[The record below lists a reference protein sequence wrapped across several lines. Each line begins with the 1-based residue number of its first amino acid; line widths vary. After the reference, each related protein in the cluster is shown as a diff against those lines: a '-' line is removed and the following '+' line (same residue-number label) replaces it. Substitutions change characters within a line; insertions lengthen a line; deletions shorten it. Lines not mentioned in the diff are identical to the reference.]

1 MKQSRTVCALWTA
14 LALLGIS
21 LSAQAQNVTIQE
33 NTLGFC
39 RVQGTVDSNHTGFA
53 GSGFANAENAIGS
66 GIDWS
71 VSVAASGVYQ
81 LEWRF
86 ANGSTTRPGSVRIK
100 GANVATVDFPST
112 GVWTSW
118 TTVSRTVSLTAGWNS
133 IRLEATTVAGLA
145 NIDSLTVSGG
155 GAVQPAD
162 CETATAILIEENTM
176 GFCGVNGTIDRNHA
190 GFTGSGFAN
199 TTNATG
205 TGVDYAISVPSAGS
219 YTIRFAYANGGN
231 ARSASVMVNGTNRAS
246 LVFNGTGAWTNWTNT
261 SSVTVSFQQGI
272 NRLRLQAADGN
283 GLANIDSLHV
293 SGNAPAPGECG
304 SNAPITLWI
313 AGDSTVANGGS
324 SCPNGWGLDLK
335 NYFNS
340 NVTVQNL
347 AVAGRSVRTWLYDVQ
362 SSFGSDG
369 ECALNRDSSGHPI
382 LQDRWRTTLAGM
394 KSGDYLFIQFGI
406 NDGASTCPR
415 HVGSEAFMQAYQM
428 MAEAARQRGATPIF
442 ITPVSAIRCSGSTA
456 VATRGF
462 LSETINLGARLG
474 VPVIELHQRSINLY
488 NQRGFCP
495 IPGGGDVG
503 PGTGGAVGA
512 FFCDDHTHFS
522 RTGANDIAALV
533 VQGLRDLNLPLVQ
546 HLRANASGTANVFLA
561 GDSIVQTYAN
571 TSSPA
576 DQAGWG
582 QMLSEQFSSNV
593 TIHNHAIGGRT
604 ARRFIDEG
612 RLNAIWAAARAGD
625 YLLVQFGTNDGHRT
639 ATYSINGQTIPYYLD
654 PDTDFKHY
662 LSQYISGARAR
673 GINLA
678 FVTPTPRNS
687 AYCTGGNGTG
697 AWAQA
702 MRELAASERIP
713 LIDLNRKTV
722 DHLSEICP
730 APTPENFFF
739 VRSDGS
745 VDGTHFQENG
755 ARTLAR
761 FVADGVGDT
770 DMALSSYRK

>member
-1 MKQSRTVCALWTA
+1 VEQSKTVCALWAA

-21 LSAQAQNVTIQE
+21 LSARAQNVTIQE

-39 RVQGTVDSNHTGFA
+39 RVQGTVDSNHTGFT
-53 GSGFANAENAIGS
+53 GSGFANADNAAGS

-86 ANGSTTRPGSVRIK
+86 ANGSTARPGSVRIN
-100 GANVATVDFPST
+100 GINVATVDFPST

-118 TTVSRTVSLTAGWNS
+118 TTVSRTVNLTAGWNS
-133 IRLEATTVAGLA
+133 IRLEATTAAGLA
-145 NIDSLTVSGG
+145 NIDSLGVTGSGG
-155 GAVQPAD
+155 VQAAD
-162 CETATAILIEENTM
+162 CEAATAILIEENTM
-176 GFCGVNGTIDRNHA
+176 GFCGVNGTIDSNHA

-199 TTNATG
+199 TTNAAG

-231 ARSASVMVNGTNRAS
+231 VRSATVMVNGMNRAS

-261 SSVTVSFQQGI
+261 SSVTVSFQQGT
-272 NRLRLQAADGN
+272 NRLRLQAADSN
-283 GLANIDSLHV
+283 GLANIDSLYV
-293 SGNAPAPGECG
+293 SGSGPAPGECG
-304 SNAPITLWI
+304 SNGPITLWI

-324 SCPNGWGLDLK
+324 SCPNGWGLDFQ

-369 ECALNRDSSGHPI
+369 ECILNRDSSGNPI
-382 LQDRWRTTLAGM
+382 LQDRWRTTLSGM

-442 ITPVSAIRCSGSTA
+442 VTPVSAIRCSGSTA

-522 RTGANDIAALV
+522 RPGAYDIAALV
-533 VQGLRDLNLPLVQ
+533 VQGLRDLNIPLAQ

-561 GDSIVQTYAN
+561 GDSIVQSYAN
-571 TSSPA
+571 TSSPY

-582 QMLSEQFSSNV
+582 QMLHEQFSSNV

-604 ARRFIDEG
+604 ARRFIEEG
-612 RLNAIWAAARAGD
+612 RLNAIWTAAKAGD

-654 PDTDFKHY
+654 PNTDFKNY